1 MVAPRSGSG
10 GESNVMVM
18 GRCVGEAE
26 EAQAEGGGR
35 EEEEEEEATRGDRVR
50 ESGGVINEITC
61 GGF

>member
-1 MVAPRSGSG
+1 
-10 GESNVMVM
+10 MVM

-26 EAQAEGGGR
+26 EDKNKAEGGGR
-35 EEEEEEEATRGDRVR
+35 EEDEEEEATRGDRVR